1 MSVRI
6 SAMHTVGIAAYKQQM
21 PQKQRSFFKKL
32 SRLFRYGSQQNR
44 GKNARGYDTTVG
56 QMRRGTISVVQKS
69 QSPSFA
75 NMTGNVYNLT
85 ERLMRYQDFCLGAG
99 TLVYTLDGVQTI
111 RDLAAKH
118 PNGERFFVYS
128 YDYELKRPV
137 IGTAFLP
144 RIANDGAPS
153 KRLRITFDDGGYLD
167 CTPDHRVIL
176 RDGSTREAGE
186 LRADDSLMPL
196 YVSDIDGHGYKWTY
210 MLGADAQ
217 YNGWMPEHRLV
228 AEHFYGRIPDD
239 HVVHHVDFDKKNNH
253 PSNLRVMTD
262 HDHRSYHAQ
271 LNNVTKFGKQNASHS
286 AWMRENSLNRRADV
300 TFNAIVD
307 AYWPG
312 MLASDMETTLGA
324 CINVIKL
331 RLQEHGFRSWTD
343 FVERFSEAQQLATHV
358 SIVSESR
365 TPMIE
370 EIMES
375 YESCASLD
383 ELASRL
389 KCTRNAVNRRLQANG
404 IMCWT
409 ELKSGAAYAGR
420 RRGPAYV
427 GPSYQDFCSAYKPS
441 MTQQELAV
449 ALGTTKNKL
458 GTCLRNAGF
467 FSYTKWTEQFKNHKV
482 ASVEPIEDDVVY
494 TITVEKHHNLGVG
507 SVSHK
512 DPARRLYSM
521 IFVTQC
527 EMEYTPE
534 LASALDIYADES
546 VAGDEKDRVFHI
558 FSTNEAIKESLE
570 DLFYNI
576 LNVEFNLRGWVR
588 NLPVRASTP
597 IPLLDGRTVTIAELT
612 AERLTGRDDHW
623 VYSVQDGTHRIV
635 PGRVR
640 WCGMTRRASELVR
653 VTLDDATHVD
663 CTPDHEWIMRDGS
676 AKRADQL
683 LANDRL
689 MPLYRRQIV
698 NGKRGYEQVY
708 DPSLDKNVYTHRA
721 MALHHWKHDDVGK
734 IVHHVNFNR
743 HDNVPSNL
751 RVMTAADH
759 VALHRQYAS
768 AYNSSPLHKLH
779 NVQRA
784 AATRK
789 MWNERRAEL
798 RKKLTLKF
806 DDRCVEL
813 FASVI
818 RSAGKYVSPSRIG
831 EQLAASATFMEHFKL
846 INSESKRDVSKALRS
861 GNGIAN
867 LLRRAGR
874 GPYLDFVSY
883 CAPEIAHTALYERAQ
898 RKSDRLAGKPTPMRK
913 NHRVV
918 SVERL
923 VDVDDVYCMDVR
935 GPNGE
940 HDRHNFAVSSLDAD
954 NLPSI
959 NGTFLRNCKYGDLF
973 LLNELDPDRGIV
985 RVVPLPV
992 NEIEREEGYDPQD
1005 PTLYRFRWV
1014 TLGNR
1019 ELDCWQVTHMRLL
1032 GNDQFLPYG
1041 MSVIESARRI
1051 WRQLILMEDA
1061 MLTYRIVRAPE
1072 RRVFYIDVGNTPPEE
1087 VPLLVEDAKR
1097 NIRSAPVV
1105 DRTTGRADLRYN
1117 PVSIEEDFW
1126 IPVRGTETGTKI
1138 ETLQGGQNA
1147 AAVEDVQY
1155 IQRKLFA
1162 AIKIPKAYLGYDDML
1177 SCFVP
1182 STRVALLDGRS
1193 LTMPEI
1199 RDELAVGKRL
1209 WTYSCDPDTGNV
1221 VPGEIEVS
1229 APTRPDAELVRV
1241 TLDNGESFDCTPD
1254 HKWMLRDRS
1263 WCEASMLQPGASL
1276 MPLHKRN
1283 VSLNGGADYEQVYD
1297 PGEHRWTY
1305 THRLVASR
1313 VDGGIAEDASCAV
1326 EPHVTIHHRNVNRFD
1341 NSPEN
1346 LIKIGWDAHRQLHQD
1361 MLADVRKQ
1369 ALADGKYS
1377 GQNNGWAKKCRQ
1389 KVAHIWSIDKLIAWC
1404 GSAGR
1409 IAKHDII
1416 RGYGLTETQLL
1427 ALIAEAGMTYAEFA
1441 DKYVTGGY
1449 KERGARGEQLNPR
1462 GQLAKRC
1469 QDMGLSR
1476 WIEVSC
1482 LNCANNFKTQR
1493 LKPAKFCN
1501 GTCYTAYGRGKQP
1514 SSGKNH
1520 SVVSVQA
1527 LTERQQTWCI
1537 SVKRW
1542 HNFALANGS
1551 FVANSKATL
1560 AQEDI
1565 RFSRTIAVIQKTLI
1579 AEMNRLAIM
1588 HLYCLGFPE
1597 QELQDFSLRLSN
1609 PSTVAQ
1615 QQKLELLRAK
1625 AEIAGSFPDGMVDKE
1640 WIRKEVI
1647 GFTDEHIARIDERR
1661 LAERIMDAKIEAA
1674 GEPPEEGGGGG
1685 GGGGGS
1691 LFGDTGGSPGGDLG
1705 GSGDDLGAIA
1715 AGESPSG
1722 GQDEPAAGGDEPE
1735 ADVNAA
1741 DDADDE
1747 LDEPD
1752 VSLLM
1757 SVDDPSEPTE
1767 HDRAQRRAKRKRHHG
1782 ASALAEPDF
1791 GGMLRRAVED
1801 DPFDSHWLRQAGK
1814 NPLAER
1820 SDRPQRTSIPADLA
1834 IILRRLPRR
1843 ERGLIA

>member
-85 ERLMRYQDFCLGAG
+85 ERLMRYQDFCEMEYCVEES
-99 TLVYTLDGVQTI
+99 TLIAQPDGYKTI
-111 RDLAAKH
+111 GELAKECEQDPEKTFA
-118 PNGERFFVYS
+118 VYS
-128 YDYELKRPV
+128 YDHQKKCIVPAIGKQARHTRTDHAWRVKFDSGKEIV
-137 IGTAFLP
+137 GTADHRLML
-144 RIANDGAPS
+144 RDGAFCKIGDLVPGMAMMPFHRRDLYAN
-153 KRLRITFDDGGYLD
+153 KNDAITGYRWIY
-167 CTPDHRVIL
+167 TMAPGSHNGWEAEHRVIA
-176 RDGSTREAGE
+176 EWI
-186 LRADDSLMPL
+186 AD
-196 YVSDIDGHGYKWTY
+196 
-210 MLGADAQ
+210 
-217 YNGWMPEHRLV
+217 R
-228 AEHFYGRIPDD
+228 RITDD
-239 HVVHHVDFDKKNNH
+239 EVVHHINFKKDDNR
-253 PSNLRVMTD
+253 PENLVIMTRSD
-262 HDHRSYHAQ
+262 HSAYHAT
-271 LNNVTKFGKQNASHS
+271 LNNEKKWSNTEWVEQFKVRHS
-286 AWMRENSLNRRADV
+286 AWMRENNPATRHDITFGRILETCERIGFNITKLREALDV
-300 TFNAIVD
+300 D
-307 AYWPG
+307 
-312 MLASDMETTLGA
+312 L
-324 CINVIKL
+324 NVIKRRL
-331 RLQEHGFRSWTD
+331 RAHGFKD
-343 FVERFSEAQQLATHV
+343 FQTFAVTYCPGWKNGGQDNRGDKNP
-358 SIVSESR
+358 R
-365 TPMIE
+365 
-370 EIMES
+370 
-375 YESCASLD
+375 YDASLTF
-383 ELASRL
+383 E
-389 KCTRNAVNRRLQANG
+389 K
-404 IMCWT
+404 I
-409 ELKSGAAYAGR
+409 
-420 RRGPAYV
+420 
-427 GPSYQDFCSAYKPS
+427 CSAYTPGMSLDGMCLALDTTPS
-441 MTQQELAV
+441 KIQARMRTAGEKSFAQFA
-449 ALGTTKNKL
+449 KNY
-458 GTCLRNAGF
+458 A
-467 FSYTKWTEQFKNHKV
+467 NHKV
-482 ASVEPIEDDVVY
+482 VSVEYVGVIPLYDL
-494 TITVEKHHNLGVG
+494 TVDGYKNFATDSVISHN
-507 SVSHK
+507 
-512 DPARRLYSM
+512 
-521 IFVTQC
+521 
-527 EMEYTPE
+527 TPE

-612 AERLTGRDDHW
+612 AERLAGRDDHW

-676 AKRADQL
+676 TKRADQL

-806 DDRCVEL
+806 DDHCVEL

-861 GNGIAN
+861 ASGIAN

-874 GPYLDFVSY
+874 GSYLDFVSY

-898 RKSDRLAGKPTPMRK
+898 RKSVRLAGKPTPMRK

-918 SVERL
+918 RVERL

-1416 RGYGLTETQLL
+1416 RGYGLTETQLS

-1674 GEPPEEGGGGG
+1674 GEPPDEGGGGG

-1722 GQDEPAAGGDEPE
+1722 DQDEPPAGGDEPD

-1757 SVDDPSEPTE
+1757 SADDPSEPTE
-1767 HDRAQRRAKRKRHHG
+1767 RDRAQRRAKRKRHHG